1 MHATP
6 PRPMG
11 AHRSSR
17 APVAATVHAVSMT
30 TPPGWYADPGHT
42 GPGPAPERWWDGSA
56 WTEHTRTAGAGT
68 HDAYTPYGAGDTYTP
83 YGRTAPLPR
92 DPGAR
97 PSRGPLVA
105 AVIAVALVVS
115 ALLAGGLLLLG
126 GSGGSG
132 GSGDHR
138 ARPDATAGA
147 DETPGGQPEGGP
159 EEEEPDGNRGGE
171 DDGTPGTAVDRVNGV
186 SVPVPE
192 GWNEAGTD
200 SGIWLSSGSYP
211 CPGDTSLTCVRA
223 GVSLRAADDLT
234 GADPQAMAEADVARN
249 AEESYDTKGYGGI
262 EEHEVVS
269 SGAVTV
275 AGQKGHRVRWR
286 IANELEPDAYVES
299 VVFPA
304 PDGSGRMLVMRLG
317 FDIHAE
323 APDPGEMDR
332 IVAGVRAAG
341 GPGMEV

>member
-1 MHATP
+1 
-6 PRPMG
+6 
-11 AHRSSR
+11 
-17 APVAATVHAVSMT
+17 MT

-56 WTEHTRTAGAGT
+56 WTGHTRTTDAGPYDTYDTYDTYGARDT
-68 HDAYTPYGAGDTYTP
+68 HTPYGKP
-83 YGRTAPLPR
+83 VILPR
-92 DPGAR
+92 DPEAG
-97 PSRGPLVA
+97 PSRGLLVA
-105 AVIAVALVVS
+105 AVIAAAVVVS

-132 GSGDHR
+132 GSDDRR
-138 ARPDATAGA
+138 ARPGATAGE
-147 DETPGGQPEGGP
+147 DEKPGGAPSGGP
-159 EEEEPDGNRGGE
+159 QEDEPDRDPGGEE

-186 SVPVPE
+186 SLPVPE
-192 GWNEAGTD
+192 GWNESETD
-200 SGIWLSSGSYP
+200 SGIWLSSGSYS
-211 CPGDTSLTCVRA
+211 CPGDASLTCVRA
-223 GVSLRAADDLT
+223 GVSLRAADDPA
-234 GADPQAMAEADVARN
+234 GAGPRAMAEADIARH
-249 AEESYDTKGYGGI
+249 AEESYDTRGYGGI

-269 SGAVTV
+269 SAEVTV
-275 AGQKGHRVRWR
+275 AGRKGHRVRWR

-317 FDIHAE
+317 FDIHAD

-332 IVAGVRAAG
+332 IVAGVRAVG

>member
-1 MHATP
+1 
-6 PRPMG
+6 MG

-17 APVAATVHAVSMT
+17 APVAATVHAVSMM

-56 WTEHTRTAGAGT
+56 WTGHTRTAGSGAPEVHGVYGARDT
-68 HDAYTPYGAGDTYTP
+68 HTPYGQPA
-83 YGRTAPLPR
+83 ALPR
-92 DPGAR
+92 EPEAG

-105 AVIAVALVVS
+105 AVVAAAVVVS

-132 GSGDHR
+132 GSDDRR
-138 ARPDATAGA
+138 ARPGATAGEDGKPSGA
-147 DETPGGQPEGGP
+147 PSGGP
-159 EEEEPDGNRGGE
+159 EEDEPDGDPGGEE
-171 DDGTPGTAVDRVNGV
+171 DDGIPGTAVDRVNGV

-192 GWNEAGTD
+192 GWNESETD

-211 CPGDTSLTCVRA
+211 CPGDASLTCVRA
-223 GVSLRAADDLT
+223 GVSLRASGDPA
-234 GADPQAMAEADVARN
+234 GAGPRAMAEADIARH
-249 AEESYDTKGYGGI
+249 AEESYDTRGYGGI

-269 SGAVTV
+269 SDEVTV
-275 AGQKGHRVRWR
+275 AGQRGHRVRWR

-317 FDIHAE
+317 FDIHTD